1 MMYNIDII
9 LSPKEVSDF
18 NTIKRLLA
26 KKLEINEEIIIK
38 VELVK
43 KSLDAR
49 NGKVNYQ
56 VRANVY
62 TDNESIPVQEKFV
75 YKNAGNK
82 KVLIIG
88 AGPAGLFASL
98 RLLEN
103 GIKPIIIERGKDV
116 HNRKK
121 DIALLNR
128 NVELNKNSNYCFG
141 EGGAGTFSDGKL
153 FTRSSKRGDV
163 SKVLKILN
171 LHGAKDE
178 ILYESHPHIGSDKLP
193 KIIENIRATILNNG
207 GEFHFDSKVTDFI
220 IVQNQLKGVIINDS
234 NEFFAENV
242 ILATGHSSRDI
253 YELLYKRNIHIEA
266 KPFALGVR
274 IEHPQE
280 LINEIQYG
288 KNYNPEYLPNAI
300 YSLVN
305 NYNNRG
311 TYSFCMCPGGFIVPA
326 STESNE
332 MVVNGMSPSSR
343 NTPYA
348 NSGIVVE
355 LKLTDFEEFKDFR
368 ALCGLKYQNA
378 IEQMAF
384 NNGGLGFI
392 APAQRLTDFITGKL
406 SQDLPF
412 NSYIPGVVSSPIHFW
427 LPEVISSNLKQAFL
441 AFDKKMRGY
450 ITNEAIIL
458 GVESRTS
465 SAIRISRNKD
475 TLEHLEI
482 KGLYPCGEGAGYAG
496 GIVSSAIDGDNVAQK
511 IIEKLGM

>member
-1 MMYNIDII
+1 MSTLTTDII
-9 LSPKEVSDF
+9 LSPKEASDF
-18 NTIKRLLA
+18 KAI
-26 KKLEINEEIIIK
+26 KKLLSKKLAIDEEAILK
-38 VELVK
+38 FDLVK

-49 NGKVNYQ
+49 NGKVNFQ
-56 VRANVY
+56 VRINVY
-62 TDNESIPVQEKFV
+62 TDKESIPLNEKLI
-75 YKNAGNK
+75 YKSAGNK
-82 KVLIIG
+82 NVLIIG
-88 AGPAGLFASL
+88 AGPAGLFAAL
-98 RLLEN
+98 RLLEA

-128 NVELNKNSNYCFG
+128 NVGLNKDSNYCFG

-153 FTRSSKRGDV
+153 YTRSSKRGDV
-163 SKVLKILN
+163 GKILKIFTT
-171 LHGAKDE
+171 HGAKNE

-193 KIIENIRATILNNG
+193 KIIENIRTTILNNG
-207 GEFHFDSKVTDFI
+207 GEFHFDSKVTDF
-220 IVQNQLKGVIINDS
+220 VLKDNKIQGVIVNDT
-234 NEFFAENV
+234 NEFIADNV
-242 ILATGHSSRDI
+242 ILAAGHSARDI
-253 YELLYKRNIHIEA
+253 YELLHKRNVKIEA
-266 KPFALGVR
+266 KPFALGIR

-326 STESNE
+326 STESDE
-332 MVVNGMSPSSR
+332 MVVNGMSPASR

-355 LKLTDFEEFKDFR
+355 LKLTDFESTDSFS
-368 ALCGLKYQNA
+368 GLKYQNEVEK
-378 IEQMAF
+378 IAF
-384 NNGGLGFI
+384 VNGGKRFV
-392 APAQRLTDFITGKL
+392 APAQRLTDFIKGKL
-406 SQDLPF
+406 SADLPE

-427 LPEVISSNLKQAFL
+427 LPEIISSNLKQAFF

-450 ITNEAIIL
+450 LTNEAIIL

-465 SAIRISRNKD
+465 SAIRIPRNKESY
-475 TLEHLEI
+475 EHIEI
-482 KGLYPCGEGAGYAG
+482 NGLYPCGEGAGYAG

-511 IIEKLGM
+511 IIEKLNLQ